1 MKKILIAEDNPVNM
15 ELLREIL
22 GAARYEI
29 IEAEDGYQ
37 ALMKIEE
44 FFPSLV
50 LLDVNMPIMDGLAV
64 IRNLRED
71 PRFFNLPVIA
81 LTAYAMKDDQDRM
94 IAAGFDSY
102 ISKPVDAFV
111 LVKEIERLTN
121 YTFPKKTAS

>member
-22 GAARYEI
+22 AETHYQI
-29 IEAEDGYQ
+29 IEAEDGHQ

-44 FFPSLV
+44 FSPSLV
-50 LLDVNMPIMDGLAV
+50 LLDVNMPVMDGLAV
-64 IRNLRED
+64 IRNLRKN
-71 PRFFNLPVIA
+71 PRFSQLPAIA
-81 LTAYAMKDDQDRM
+81 LTAYAMKDDRDRI

-102 ISKPVDAFV
+102 VSKPVDA
-111 LVKEIERLTN
+111 LALLQEIERLTN